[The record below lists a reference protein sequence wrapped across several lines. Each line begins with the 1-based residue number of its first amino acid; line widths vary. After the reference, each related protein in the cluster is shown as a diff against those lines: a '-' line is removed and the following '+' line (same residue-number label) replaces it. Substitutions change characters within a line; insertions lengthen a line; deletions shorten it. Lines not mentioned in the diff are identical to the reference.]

1 MALKWSNTPSQFVTD
16 SVALMGGQIIVTIFS
31 LGSVVITARA
41 LDADGRGQFS
51 LALLLA
57 NMIFMFTEFGLG
69 SAGTRLMAAGRWPRP
84 EILGSHAFA
93 IAVRVLVAGLIG
105 LAVVLVAHDSIFPGM
120 PIEYLLLGMLQ
131 LLPLTLTGSILPL
144 LLGLGLAK
152 TYNRILVLS
161 SLLALGFIATGWV
174 IIGLNV
180 RTALLLQLIAS
191 CITAAIIWRKTS
203 QAVGG
208 LARPN
213 FRYLAEAYRFGMG
226 MYASSVLSFANTRL
240 IWLLINSFVGVA
252 AVGLYTIAQT
262 ATERI
267 YLVADALG
275 SILFPRIAEDPESNS
290 ARITPTVFRI
300 VLIIGAVLAVGMALV
315 ADWLVRFLFTD
326 AFAGSVPVLRLLLVA
341 VVLSSGW
348 RVLSQD
354 LNGRGYSQ
362 VTATVNGAATVLCLG
377 LAWLLLPQLGLAGA
391 AWSAIAAAGM
401 SIFAGILLFGY
412 YSSASHAATEL
423 FVPSLRERQFV
434 ARLLRG
440 SVYAMQLGP
449 SFAWALTR
457 AYLLDG
463 LALQF
468 ATLIAPFRRRI
479 NEVINWLNTP
489 VQLHRARKL
498 QKIIAIRPFT
508 NPAIQLNELGLADD
522 AINEIRNACR
532 EGDEV
537 ILGEFDHY
545 GLLVSS
551 FGPIT
556 GMPCISAKQRDPRR
570 RAHIWLVMIPRG
582 IGVRKQFFGAQAKQ
596 RFLRELWALELLRGT
611 AARVP
616 EIMAIDVNALTLTT
630 TFIGVDLEQ
639 VLTTKGARLTG
650 AEIRERLG
658 KNPTFLDIFNEY
670 ISEGAR
676 FMAEFPPAFVES
688 IHQQI
693 RIAHQHGVRLYDIK
707 YGNVAVH
714 YKTGRAYLID
724 FDAAVLCKKP
734 RSRAFLIERDRDIE
748 KFNIAFGTRY
758 LTHNRIRNTLR
769 ERSFPAADKLYASTY
784 IGHGLHIGPL
794 WDRTT
799 GFGRWHFILKH
810 KLRLPKGAR
819 VISLGSNN
827 ASIELHLLREGAEE
841 IIAYERDENYAAQGR
856 FLAAACEWAEN
867 RDYRLQYVLAD
878 MQEAV
883 RAEGKFDCA
892 LALCSLYYL
901 PEEDMH
907 RVARALAMLSPRFLL
922 QCNVRE
928 EIGREEPDQYRRA
941 SVEFAVD
948 LLREAGFT
956 SITVTAPKGYSR
968 PLVQGEKLY

>member
-1 MALKWSNTPSQFVTD
+1 
-16 SVALMGGQIIVTIFS
+16 MGGQVFITIFS
-31 LGSVVITARA
+31 LASVVITARA
-41 LDADGRGQFS
+41 LDTDGRGQFS

-69 SAGTRLMAAGRWPRP
+69 SAGTRFMAAGRWPRP

-93 IAVRVLVAGLIG
+93 IAVRVLIAGLIG
-105 LAVVLVAHDSIFPGM
+105 LAVVLLAHDSIFPGV
-120 PIEYLLLGMLQ
+120 PVEYLMLGILQ

-161 SLLALGFIATGWV
+161 SVLALGFIATGWV

-180 RTALLLQLIAS
+180 RTALLLQLVAS
-191 CITAAIIWRKTS
+191 CITASIIWSKTS

-213 FRYLAEAYRFGMG
+213 VRYLAEAYRFGMG

-240 IWLLINSFVGVA
+240 IWLLINSFLGVA
-252 AVGLYTIAQT
+252 AVGLYTIAQV

-275 SILFPRIAEDPESNS
+275 TILFPRIAEDPESNS

-300 VLIIGAVLAVGMALV
+300 ALITGAGLAVVLALI
-315 ADWLVRFLFTD
+315 ADWLVWFLFTG
-326 AFAGSVPVLRLLLVA
+326 AFAGSVPVIRLLLVA

-354 LNGRGYSQ
+354 LNGRGYSK
-362 VTATVNGAATVLCLG
+362 VTAIVNGAATVLCLG
-377 LAWLLLPQLGLAGA
+377 LAWLLLPRLGLEGA
-391 AWSAIAAAGM
+391 AWSAIAAAGISM
-401 SIFAGILLFGY
+401 LTGVLLFGY
-412 YSSASHAATEL
+412 YNGAIQLASDL
-423 FVPSLRERQFV
+423 FVPSVSERQFA

-440 SVYAMQLGP
+440 SIYVIQLGP

-457 AYLLDG
+457 AYLIDG
-463 LALQF
+463 LALRL
-468 ATLIAPFRRRI
+468 AILAAPFRRRI
-479 NEVINWLNTP
+479 TEVINWLSTLA
-489 VQLHRARKL
+489 QLHRAQKL
-498 QKIIAIRPFT
+498 QKRIAMRPLANST
-508 NPAIQLNELGLADD
+508 IQLNELCFTKD
-522 AINEIRNACR
+522 AINEIQSAGR

-545 GLLVSS
+545 GRLLSA
-551 FGPIT
+551 FGPIN
-556 GMPCISAKQRDPRR
+556 GMPCIAKEQVEPRR
-570 RAHIWLVMIPRG
+570 RAHIWLVMTPRG
-582 IGVRKQFFGAQAKQ
+582 IGVRKMFFGAQAKR
-596 RFLRELWALELLRGT
+596 RFLRELWALEMLRET

-616 EIMAIDVNALTLTT
+616 EIMAIDINALMLTT

-639 VLTTKGARLTG
+639 VLTNKGARLTG
-650 AEIRERLG
+650 AAIRERLG
-658 KNPTFLDIFNEY
+658 KNPNALDIFNEY
-670 ISEGAR
+670 INEGEK
-676 FMAEFPPAFVES
+676 FITELPLSFVES
-688 IHQQI
+688 IHHQI

-714 YKTGRAYLID
+714 HKTGLAYLID
-724 FDAAVLCKKP
+724 FDAAVISKKP
-734 RSRAFLIERDRDIE
+734 RSRAFLVERDRDTE
-748 KFNIAFGTRY
+748 KFNATFGTNY
-758 LTHNRIRNTLR
+758 LTYNRIRNSLR
-769 ERSFPAADKLYASTY
+769 EGSFPAADQLYASTY
-784 IGHGLHIGPL
+784 IGHGLYIGPL

-799 GFGRWHFILKH
+799 GFGRWHFILKK
-810 KLRLPKGAR
+810 KLRGLKGAR
-819 VISLGSNN
+819 VLSLGSNN
-827 ASIELHLLREGAEE
+827 ASIELLLLRGGAAEVL
-841 IIAYERDENYAAQGR
+841 AYERDENYAAQGR
-856 FLAAACEWAEN
+856 FLAAACEWADNQE
-867 RDYRLQYVLAD
+867 YRLQYVLAD

-883 RAEGKFDCA
+883 WAEGKFDCV

-901 PEEDMH
+901 PEEEMH
-907 RVARALAMLSPRFLL
+907 RVARAVEKLSPRFFL

-948 LLREAGFT
+948 LLRNVGFA
-956 SITVTAPKGYSR
+956 SIAVTAPKGYSR
-968 PLVQGEKLY
+968 PLVQGENLC